1 MKKMKFR
8 LNKKGLMFTIM
19 TVLLFF
25 SLFIFS
31 KTYLERSENFK
42 YTLVQTSIPEKMRYI
57 EDDIVSNLYFDIMD
71 INVSNIERSG
81 GELSVNFSNTIY
93 FQNNQNYDTKMQ
105 DYQTFIEED
114 YAMLQNVDLT
124 LTNFGANLTIE
135 PYQSIIDIDESQ
147 LLILNN
153 ASKMQEI
160 SLSLKVNEE
169 DYTTLN
175 EDTTAGTETIILIVL
190 NSTNDM
196 IHQDSYSLDPTV
208 ESTVTLSFGSN
219 DVTIKFGNFDS
230 YPDSTLQLQ
239 TDLYT
244 ELTELGFVYT
254 EDSEITV
261 IRGGNFTIS
270 NVINDISKETE
281 IILVE
286 E

>member
-1 MKKMKFR
+1 MKFR

-114 YAMLQNVDLT
+114 YAMLQTVALT

>member
-1 MKKMKFR
+1 MKFR